1 MFDKDKY
8 ITRGINT
15 NIKMEIQ
22 LLIWSYIAELSK
34 RKNFKL
40 DYLQVFELSPY
51 SEDAGTHNEK
61 IIHRQEV
68 GSYEETH
75 LIKIDEPFTAKIY
88 VIDDGKYSTMMLAE
102 EY

>member
-8 ITRGINT
+8 ITRGINA

-40 DYLQVFELSPY
+40 DYLQVFELSTY
-51 SEDAGTHNEK
+51 SEDGWD
-61 IIHRQEV
+61 
-68 GSYEETH
+68 S
-75 LIKIDEPFTAKIY
+75 
-88 VIDDGKYSTMMLAE
+88 
-102 EY
+102 

>member
-1 MFDKDKY
+1 MD
-8 ITRGINT
+8 GI
-15 NIKMEIQ
+15 
-22 LLIWSYIAELSK
+22 
-34 RKNFKL
+34 
-40 DYLQVFELSPY
+40 
-51 SEDAGTHNEK
+51 HNEK

-68 GSYEETH
+68 EPYEETH

>member
-8 ITRGINT
+8 ITRGINA
-15 NIKMEIQ
+15 NIKIEIQ
-22 LLIWSYIAELSK
+22 LLIWSYIAELRK
-34 RKNFKL
+34 RKDFKL

-51 SEDAGTHNEK
+51 SEEGIHNEK

-68 GSYEETH
+68 EPYEETH

-88 VIDDGKYSTMMLAE
+88 AIDDGKYSTMMLAE